1 MEVLLG
7 FAIAVAISLTGIGA
21 GTLSTPLLILLLRV
35 PPASAVGTAL
45 AFSAIVKIASVPFY
59 AARRQVNLRVLKLLL
74 LGGLP
79 GVIVGS
85 FLLDHAKQASH
96 QGAVYAVLGVFIVV
110 TALVRLYRVF
120 RPAANRVPKDRA
132 PLIPWLALP
141 IGAEVGFSSAGAGAL
156 GSLLLLGMTPLTAA
170 EVVGTDLCFGLGL
183 SIAGGTIHIGAG
195 NYDLALLIK
204 MAIGGVFGAITGS
217 VLATRVNQRALRIG
231 LLLVLILLGFR
242 LALQT

>member
-7 FAIAVAISLTGIGA
+7 FAIAVAISLTGVGA

-35 PPASAVGTAL
+35 PPAAAVGTAL

-59 AARRQVNLRVLKLLL
+59 AARRQVNFNVLKLLL

-85 FLLDHAKQASH
+85 LLLDHIKNASR
-96 QGAVYAVLGVFIVV
+96 QNAVYAMLGAFIVV

-120 RPAANRVPKDRA
+120 RPAANAISKDRSR
-132 PLIPWLALP
+132 LIPWLALP

-183 SIAGGTIHIGAG
+183 SIAGGAIHIGAG

-204 MAIGGVFGAITGS
+204 MSIGGIFGAITGS
-217 VLATRVNQRALRIG
+217 ALATRINQRALRIG
-231 LLLVLILLGFR
+231 LLLVLILLGCR
-242 LALQT
+242 LALHP